1 MSRNLQVTPVRRMVL
16 HELGV
21 DYNIRNGVGAQRLR
35 SNRTEDLSPFVQAI
49 LDPLKVISEFC
60 LHGPVVAYDYDANIR
75 CRLNLGAEWNLQS
88 PRRMCAPIHIRPPTS
103 SCIRCAIVADSSM
116 TLSV

>member
-60 LHGPVVAYDYDANIR
+60 LHNPIIAYDYNANISH
-75 CRLNLGAEWNLQS
+75 RLDYGVE
-88 PRRMCAPIHIRPPTS
+88 
-103 SCIRCAIVADSSM
+103 
-116 TLSV
+116 